1 MKMLKSPVIA
11 ASVTLSLTTCFEDNT
26 TNAVPNG
33 EAPISAES
41 PTGNEFFGVEI
52 PGSEIPVNQFPGN
65 EAPYNQNPINGS
77 LSNENPENQLPD
89 SGLSSTSSE
98 LPGDELGGNDIFS
111 SSSAIPGNP
120 PNPNPGNRNHLFTTV
135 NGKQDTAKAA
145 IYAKDDLNIKGA
157 SYMYR

>member
-11 ASVTLSLTTCFEDNT
+11 ASVTLSLTACFEDNT

-41 PTGNEFFGVEI
+41 PTG
-52 PGSEIPVNQFPGN
+52 
-65 EAPYNQNPINGS
+65 
-77 LSNENPENQLPD
+77 
-89 SGLSSTSSE
+89 SE
-98 LPGDELGGNDIFS
+98 LPGDELGGNDIFY

-120 PNPNPGNRNHLFTTV
+120 PNPNLGNGNHLFTTV

>member
-1 MKMLKSPVIA
+1 MKMLKSPLIA
-11 ASVTLSLTTCFEDNT
+11 ASVTLSLTACFEDNT

-41 PTGNEFFGVEI
+41 PTGNE
-52 PGSEIPVNQFPGN
+52 
-65 EAPYNQNPINGS
+65 
-77 LSNENPENQLPD
+77 
-89 SGLSSTSSE
+89 

-111 SSSAIPGNP
+111 SSSAITGNP
-120 PNPNPGNRNHLFTTV
+120 PNPNPGNGNHLFTTV

-157 SYMYR
+157 SYIYR